1 MVLFSDNETKLVG
14 GEQVSYFTSVAED
27 LNLELLGTNRASGQ
41 GRT

>member
-27 LNLELLGTNRASGQ
+27 LNLGLKGTNPASSQ